1 MSEKAQV
8 HLGSAVIG
16 FAIILVVVGV
26 IYALSAARFQSAS
39 SGYSDNPAAVLERIS
54 PVGTVVLAGSDASAP
69 VEAAAPVGE
78 ASPGEAIYNKACV
91 ACHASGVAGAPKLGD
106 EAAWEPRL
114 ALGVDGLLQ
123 SAITG
128 KNAMPPRG
136 TCMDCSDDDLKAA
149 IEYMLETVGAAP
161 AEAPAESA
169 PATEEPPVA
178 ENEAAPAPADE
189 AAANEPAAAEADLA
203 AGEAIYGRACVACH
217 ATGVA
222 GAPKLGDQAAWAP
235 RVGQGMDAMLATA
248 VSGRGAMPPRGTCM
262 DCSDD
267 DLKAAIA
274 YMVSQAQ

>member
-16 FAIILVVVGV
+16 FAVILVVVGA

-39 SGYSDNPAAVLERIS
+39 SGYSDNPAAVLDRIG
-54 PVGTVVLAGSDASAP
+54 PVGKVVLAGDEATAP
-69 VEAAAPVGE
+69 AVAAAPVGE
-78 ASPGEAIYNKACV
+78 VSPGEAIYNKACV

-114 ALGVDGLLQ
+114 AQGVDGLLQ
-123 SAITG
+123 SAIKG

-149 IEYMLETVGAAP
+149 IEFMLGTVGAAP
-161 AEAPAESA
+161 AAEAASA
-169 PATEEPPVA
+169 PAAEAPVA
-178 ENEAAPAPADE
+178 AA
-189 AAANEPAAAEADLA
+189 PAAAEADLA
-203 AGEAIYGRACVACH
+203 AGEGIYGRACVACH

-235 RVGQGMDAMLATA
+235 RVAQGMDAMLATA

-262 DCSDD
+262 DCSDA
-267 DLKAAIA
+267 DLQAAIA

>member
-1 MSEKAQV
+1 VSEKVQV

-16 FAIILVVVGV
+16 FAIILVVVGA

-39 SGYSDNPAAVLERIS
+39 SGYSDNPAVVLERIG
-54 PVGTVVLAGSDASAP
+54 PAGTVVLAGSGETAP
-69 VEAAAPVGE
+69 AAAAPVGE
-78 ASPGEAIYNKACV
+78 VSPGEAIYNKACV

-106 EAAWEPRL
+106 QAGWEPRL

-123 SAITG
+123 SAING

-136 TCMDCSDDDLKAA
+136 TCMDCSDDDLKTA
-149 IEYMLETVGAAP
+149 IEFMLSTVGAAP
-161 AEAPAESA
+161 AAE
-169 PATEEPPVA
+169 PV
-178 ENEAAPAPADE
+178 PAPAAE
-189 AAANEPAAAEADLA
+189 AAVAPEPTAAAEVDLA
-203 AGEAIYGRACVACH
+203 AGEGIYSRACVACH

-222 GAPKLGDQAAWAP
+222 GAPKLGDQAAWGP
-235 RVGQGMDAMLATA
+235 RVAQGMDAMLATA
-248 VSGRGAMPPRGTCM
+248 VNGRGAMPPRGTCM